1 MTKAPSSSM
10 PSCALWLALRMPA
23 LPLEVFARAHPDDAA
38 APFAVTSGGHH
49 PAIVDANAKA
59 RGTGITRG
67 QTVTTALALA
77 PGIVLRER
85 DTRAEHAALAEV
97 ATFALGLTPHACIA
111 APDAVLAEV
120 RASLRLFGGLAR
132 IVRRVEAG
140 LRAPGFMP
148 VTGVAPTP
156 LAALAL
162 ARAGDARPVLAVD
175 DLASRL
181 APLPLAHFDVD
192 AEALALLA
200 AAGVTTFGAARAL
213 PRDGL
218 ARRCGPTLP
227 AMADRALGRAPD
239 TRAPHVPAP
248 RFASRLALPAPV
260 HDAEALAFAV
270 NRLVQSLSAWL
281 LARGLGAARL
291 DVALAHEH
299 YLHARVGAVTRL
311 RFAPGAPTR
320 SVAHLGAVLRERLAR
335 VVLPAPVEAVTLA
348 CTDAVRVSG
357 HNLDLLPGHDR
368 NDVVVPLVD
377 RLRARLGDD
386 CLVAPVA
393 HAEHRPEAAGVER
406 VVGGAAIAPP
416 RTAPRVASARGIA
429 ATAGIPGGTTNASV
443 IGATAASPAT
453 ARRARKPR
461 LRHGTQILPDP
472 DALAAAH
479 RAGAPTMPRPLW
491 LLSEPAALAP
501 AWHVDPWILRDGP
514 ERIESGW
521 WDGGDVRRDYFV
533 AEAPQGGLAWIY
545 RDHRRGTDDG
555 EWFLHGWFA

>member
-1 MTKAPSSSM
+1 
-10 PSCALWLALRMPA
+10 
-23 LPLEVFARAHPDDAA
+23 
-38 APFAVTSGGHH
+38 
-49 PAIVDANAKA
+49 
-59 RGTGITRG
+59 
-67 QTVTTALALA
+67 
-77 PGIVLRER
+77 
-85 DTRAEHAALAEV
+85 
-97 ATFALGLTPHACIA
+97 
-111 APDAVLAEV
+111 
-120 RASLRLFGGLAR
+120 
-132 IVRRVEAG
+132 
-140 LRAPGFMP
+140 
-148 VTGVAPTP
+148 
-156 LAALAL
+156 
-162 ARAGDARPVLAVD
+162 
-175 DLASRL
+175 
-181 APLPLAHFDVD
+181 
-192 AEALALLA
+192 
-200 AAGVTTFGAARAL
+200 
-213 PRDGL
+213 
-218 ARRCGPTLP
+218 
-227 AMADRALGRAPD
+227 MADRALGRAPD

-260 HDAEALAFAV
+260 HDAEALAYAV
-270 NRLVQSLSAWL
+270 NRLVQSLSAWR

-443 IGATAASPAT
+443 IGATAASPAA